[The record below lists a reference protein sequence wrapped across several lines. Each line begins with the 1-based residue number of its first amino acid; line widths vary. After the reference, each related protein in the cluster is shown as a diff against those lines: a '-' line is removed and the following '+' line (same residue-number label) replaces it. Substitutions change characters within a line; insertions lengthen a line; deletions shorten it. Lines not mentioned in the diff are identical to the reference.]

1 MTICTEE
8 GPINASQQQ
17 LQVQPE
23 VQGNHASLPHGTST
37 MHAALKGIQQQSTAR
52 MCRSAIVQ

>member
-8 GPINASQQQ
+8 GLMNASQQQ
-17 LQVQPE
+17 IQPE
-23 VQGNHASLPHGTST
+23 VQGNHTSSPHGTFKI
-37 MHAALKGIQQQSTAR
+37 HVALKGIQQQPTAC

>member
-8 GPINASQQQ
+8 GPINAGQQQ
-17 LQVQPE
+17 IQPE
-23 VQGNHASLPHGTST
+23 VQGNHMSSPHGTFKI
-37 MHAALKGIQQQSTAR
+37 HAALKGIQQQSTAR